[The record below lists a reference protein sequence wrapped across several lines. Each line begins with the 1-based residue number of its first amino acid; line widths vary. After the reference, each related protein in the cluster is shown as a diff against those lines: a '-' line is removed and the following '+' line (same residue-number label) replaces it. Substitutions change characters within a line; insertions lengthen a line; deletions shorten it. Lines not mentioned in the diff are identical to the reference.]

1 MCKLAVFDFSLPVQL
16 MNTAVKHSECLII
29 CILYFMFCIYVYTSY
44 NSQATE
50 RFFLKCLAAA
60 MIFTAL
66 VSSSRVA
73 VTPTHPPFP
82 LSSCLSS
89 PPTGPLARRQVG
101 HLVMVVV
108 VRADLLHQ
116 AVVRTVEGNI
126 DTDDLERLGANP
138 GHVALDLLLE
148 TGLGWVIVAQRGAF
162 LAIHLLIVYAAVED
176 LGVLGVDHT
185 LALQVK
191 LYCLDRWYQ
200 AD

>member
-1 MCKLAVFDFSLPVQL
+1 MPHYLHTVLYVL
-16 MNTAVKHSECLII
+16 HICLY
-29 CILYFMFCIYVYTSY
+29 ILQQSGYREV
-44 NSQATE
+44 
-50 RFFLKCLAAA
+50 FLKCLAAA
-60 MIFTAL
+60 MTFTVL